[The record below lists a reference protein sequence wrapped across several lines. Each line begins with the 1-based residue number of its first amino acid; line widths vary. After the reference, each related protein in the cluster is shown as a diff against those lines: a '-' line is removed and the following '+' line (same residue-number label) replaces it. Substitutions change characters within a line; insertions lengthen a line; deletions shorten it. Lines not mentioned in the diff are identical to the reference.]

1 MHDLLK
7 YFLPFITLFMFY
19 QTGNSQIGLVP
30 LKSNPQLA
38 QKQPLQAALND
49 HFISYLE
56 INIQA
61 GKTKRTCIDL
71 IKLAGSFDT
80 LQILRPFIPSGGV
93 ATVQEECIVYQ
104 ADPRLSRISDTLELL
119 ALDVDSF
126 EYHFQLIVNVIP
138 SRALPFV
145 DDFSYS
151 GPYPDDELWLDDQ
164 VFVNNGLAKDPLSI
178 GVATMDGVNERGT
191 PYGLGEGSSDT
202 LTSVFIDLEDIGD
215 PVFEFYYQPRGRGF
229 KGFPRG
235 IDSLIL
241 EFKGP
246 SGNWKNALSIPG
258 IDNQPTPDFKY
269 TNIPLVDSLRYDGFQ
284 FRFRNL
290 SRRDGILGTWH
301 LDYLQVRDASVNRE
315 LYPDVA
321 LRSLPTPL
329 FKSYTAIPSAHFK
342 DRISAY
348 IADSNYISIGNYFPG
363 LQVLD
368 DSRVLI
374 TETLR
379 GEEILMR
386 SDDEN
391 LLKSSATSGDGRN
404 QIDLDT
410 TGQYNFRNSLRTR
423 NTIISRIQSMQF
435 EGDDSLNFEMT
446 YTFENS
452 ERTPTYERN
461 NTLKRNNRVN
471 DYYAYDDGTPESSIF
486 IEGGRDFDMLAQQF
500 ESPVDD
506 SLKGIR
512 MFFPHVH
519 NAGSRERFK
528 LMIWGENLDDGPI
541 YEKIYDGPIFP
552 DRFGQQLGSFT
563 TFGLTDDRDR
573 VIAVPIPAGIFY
585 VGWQQLSSNPESGLY
600 VGFDM
605 DNPEANKYIQY
616 NILGSWKTFKP
627 ANEDQA
633 GVIMIRPVFGPGTQR
648 TTAVKDEILEELD
661 LFPNPA
667 YTSIRL
673 RGSFSQQS
681 RFIQIVDI
689 HGREI
694 LRSQFQEEV
703 SVRDLV
709 PGLYI
714 LRVIDSNGQMKAM
727 QKFVKQ

>member
-7 YFLPFITLFMFY
+7 YFLPFFSLFMFY
-19 QTGNSQIGLVP
+19 QTGNSQIELVP

-38 QKQPLQAALND
+38 QKQPLQAAFND

-61 GKTKRTCIDL
+61 GKTERTCIDL
-71 IKLAGSFDT
+71 IKLAGGFDT
-80 LQILRPFIPSGGV
+80 LQILSPFIPKGGV
-93 ATVQEECIVYQ
+93 ASVQEECIVYE

-126 EYHFQLIVNVIP
+126 EYHYQLIVNVIP
-138 SRALPFV
+138 SRPLPFV
-145 DDFSYS
+145 DDFSYE

-164 VFVNNGLAKDPLSI
+164 VFINYGLAKDPLSI
-178 GVATMDGVNERGT
+178 GVATMDGVNENGT
-191 PYGLGEGSSDT
+191 PYGFGEGSSDT
-202 LTSVFIDLEDIGD
+202 LTSVFINLEGIGD
-215 PVFEFYYQPRGRGF
+215 PVFEFYYQPRGKGF
-229 KGFPRG
+229 KGFPRER
-235 IDSLIL
+235 DSLII
-241 EFKGP
+241 EFRGQNGKW
-246 SGNWKNALSIPG
+246 SNVLSIPG
-258 IDNQPTPDFKY
+258 IYNHPTPEFKY
-269 TNIPLVDSLRYDGFQ
+269 INIPIADSLSYNGFQ

-301 LDYLQVRDASVNRE
+301 LDYVQVRNASVNRE
-315 LYPDVA
+315 IYPDVA
-321 LRSLPTPL
+321 LKSLPTSL
-329 FKSYTAIPSAHFK
+329 FKRYTAIPSAHFK

-374 TETLR
+374 TETLS

-391 LLKSSATSGDGRN
+391 LLKSSANSGDGRN
-404 QIDLDT
+404 QIDLDS
-410 TGQYNFRNSLRTR
+410 GQYYFRNSLRTR
-423 NTIISRIQSMQF
+423 STIISRIQSMQI
-435 EGDDSLNFEMT
+435 EDDDSLNFEMT

-452 ERTPTYERN
+452 ERTNAYERN
-461 NTLKRNNRVN
+461 NTLKSDNWVN
-471 DYYAYDDGTPESSIF
+471 DYYAYDDGTAEVGIF
-486 IEGGRDFDMLAQQF
+486 IKGGRGFDMIAQQF

-506 SLKGIR
+506 SLKAVR
-512 MFFPHVH
+512 MYFPHVFG
-519 NAGSRERFK
+519 AGSRQRFK
-528 LMIWGENLDDGPI
+528 LMVWGENLEDGPI

-552 DRFGQQLGSFT
+552 DRFGEILGSFT
-563 TFGLTDDRDR
+563 TFGLTDDKDRD
-573 VIAVPIPAGIFY
+573 IAVPIPAGIFY
-585 VGWQQLSSNPESGLY
+585 VGWQQLSASNDFGLY
-600 VGFDM
+600 VGFDY
-605 DNPEANKYIQY
+605 DNPETNHYIRY
-616 NILGSWKTFKP
+616 NVFGTWDSIDTS
-627 ANEDQA
+627 NEGLA
-633 GVIMIRPVFGPGTQR
+633 GAIMIRPVFGPGTQR

-667 YTSIRL
+667 YSSIRL

-681 RFIQIVDI
+681 RFIQIIDI

-694 LRSQFQEEV
+694 LRSQFQEEI
-703 SVRDLV
+703 SVRDLA

-714 LRVIDSNGQMKAM
+714 LRVIDSTGQMKAM

>member
-7 YFLPFITLFMFY
+7 YFLPFFTLFMFY
-19 QTGNSQIGLVP
+19 QTGNSQIELVP

-93 ATVQEECIVYQ
+93 ATVQEECIVYE
-104 ADPRLSRISDTLELL
+104 ADPRISRISDTLELL

-138 SRALPFV
+138 SRQLPFV
-145 DDFSYS
+145 DDFSYQ
-151 GPYPDDELWLDDQ
+151 GPYPDDVLWLDDQ
-164 VFVNNGLAKDPLSI
+164 VFINNGLAKDPLSI
-178 GVATMDGVNERGT
+178 GVATMDGVDERGT

-202 LTSVFIDLEDIGD
+202 LTSVFINLEGIAA

-229 KGFPRG
+229 SQFPREK
-235 IDSLIL
+235 DSLIVEL
-241 EFKGP
+241 RGQ
-246 SGNWKNALSIPG
+246 SGKWVNVLSFPG

-301 LDYLQVRDASVNRE
+301 LDYVQVRDASVNRE
-315 LYPDVA
+315 IYPDVA
-321 LRSLPTPL
+321 LKAVPTSL
-329 FKSYTAIPSAHFK
+329 FKRYTAIPSAHFK

-374 TETLR
+374 KETLR
-379 GEEILMR
+379 EEEILMR

-391 LLKSSATSGDGRN
+391 LLKSSANSGDGRN
-404 QIDLDT
+404 QIDLNA
-410 TGQYNFRNSLRTR
+410 GQYYFRNSLRTR
-423 NTIISRIQSMQF
+423 STIISRIQSMQF

-452 ERTPTYERN
+452 ERTNVYERN
-461 NTLKRNNRVN
+461 NTIKTDNWVN
-471 DYYAYDDGTPESSIF
+471 DYYAYDDGTAERGIY
-486 IEGGRDFDMLAQQF
+486 IEGGRGFDMIAQQF

-506 SLKGIR
+506 SLKAVR
-512 MFFPHVH
+512 MFFPHVFG
-519 NAGSRERFK
+519 AGSRQRFK
-528 LMIWGENLDDGPI
+528 LMVWGENLEDGPI

-552 DRFGQQLGSFT
+552 DRFGEILGSFT
-563 TFGLTDDRDR
+563 TFGLTDDKDRD
-573 VIAVPIPAGIFY
+573 IAVPIPAGIFY
-585 VGWQQLSSNPESGLY
+585 VGWQQISASNGFGLY
-600 VGFDM
+600 VGFDY
-605 DNPEANKYIQY
+605 DNPETNQYIRY
-616 NILGSWKTFKP
+616 NIFGTWDSVDTS
-627 ANEDQA
+627 NEGLA
-633 GVIMIRPVFGPGTQR
+633 GALMIRPVFGPGTQR

-673 RGSFSQQS
+673 RVSFSQQS

-694 LRSQFQEEV
+694 LRSQFQEEI
-703 SVRDLV
+703 SVRDLA

-714 LRVIDSNGQMKAM
+714 LRVIDSTGQMKAM